1 MPAKRVYCE
10 PVRPIGASAAAA
22 GGLSL
27 QQQHDDLL
35 DISLVSGK
43 RIVETALMRA
53 ITVDEGNAAAA
64 LEVMTRYAVNP
75 KWLIHLPPTMS
86 PAATSKREGILE
98 HPDEA
103 FDYYRGEGVSE
114 VVIQEKHMGSRALIA
129 VCRDE
134 DAARERF
141 GVTTGETGMV
151 YSRTGRAFFGDAG
164 NARSRPRPRS
174 RGYDQGRLLGAPQ
187 HGLGAD
193 RRRDHALV
201 GQGAVSSSASSMPQP
216 PPRQRLAFRMRWNC
230 LRRLPE
236 ETEAWRRSS
245 RAIRTV
251 PRGRTVMPR
260 LTAAIAGRLLLST
273 TTASRRSTSWPW
285 RGRCTWTKI
294 IFGTWPSFPASQ
306 RPGTR

>member
-10 PVRPIGASAAAA
+10 PVRPIGAGMRA

-43 RIVETALMRA
+43 RIVETALTRA
-53 ITVDEGNAAAA
+53 ITVEEGNAAAA

-129 VCRDE
+129 ICRDE

-141 GVTTGETGMV
+141 GVTTGETGMI
-151 YSRTGRAFFGDAG
+151 YSRTGRAFFGDTATLEAVLG
-164 NARSRPRPRS
+164 RAAR
-174 RGYDQGRLLGAPQ
+174 GDDQGRLLGAPQ
-187 HGLGAD
+187 YGLGAD

-201 GQGAVSSSASSMPQP
+201 GQGAVAY
-216 PPRQRLAFRMRWNC
+216 PRAICRN
-230 LRRLPE
+230 
-236 ETEAWRRSS
+236 RRSGKGWPFACVELLKKAAARDAS
-245 RAIRTV
+245 MAPLLRALFETV
-251 PRGRTVMPR
+251 RRGRAAMPR
-260 LTAAIAGRLLLST
+260 LTAAIAGRSLLST
-273 TTASRRSTSWPW
+273 TTASRRSTSWP
-285 RGRCTWTKI
+285 RRARCTWTRT
-294 IFGTWPSFPASQ
+294 IFGTCPSFPASQ
-306 RPGTR
+306 WPGTR